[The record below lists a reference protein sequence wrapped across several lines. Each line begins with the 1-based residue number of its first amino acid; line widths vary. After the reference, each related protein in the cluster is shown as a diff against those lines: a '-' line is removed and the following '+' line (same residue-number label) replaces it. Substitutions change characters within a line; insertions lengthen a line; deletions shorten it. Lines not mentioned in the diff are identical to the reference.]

1 MVSSKIVKYGE
12 LWIADFEPQVG
23 EEITKKRPALILSN
37 NLFNSSQK
45 LVFVVPLTTW
55 QDKFYKGIWFLKIDK
70 NATNNLNVDSAINCS
85 QIKSF
90 SKDRLIKKIGEVD
103 ERIMKEARIILDE
116 ILSPQFNS

>member
-37 NLFNSSQK
+37 NLFNSNQK

-90 SKDRLIKKIGEVD
+90 SKDRLIEKIGEVD
-103 ERIMKEARIILDE
+103 EKIMKEIRIILDE

>member
-12 LWIADFEPQVG
+12 LWIADFESQVG

-37 NLFNSSQK
+37 NLFNSNQK

-90 SKDRLIKKIGEVD
+90 SKDRLIEKIGEVD
-103 ERIMKEARIILDE
+103 EKIMKEVRIILDE

>member
-37 NLFNSSQK
+37 NLFNSNQK

-90 SKDRLIKKIGEVD
+90 SKDR
-103 ERIMKEARIILDE
+103 
-116 ILSPQFNS
+116 

>member
-12 LWIADFEPQVG
+12 LWIAAFEPQVG

-37 NLFNSSQK
+37 NLFNSNQK

-90 SKDRLIKKIGEVD
+90 SKDRLIEKIGEVD
-103 ERIMKEARIILDE
+103 EKIMKEVRIILDE

>member
-90 SKDRLIKKIGEVD
+90 SKDRLIEKIGEVD
-103 ERIMKEARIILDE
+103 ERIMENTRNMINVF
-116 ILSPQFNS
+116 LSPQFNS

>member
-1 MVSSKIVKYGE
+1 MASSKIVKYGE

-90 SKDRLIKKIGEVD
+90 SKDRLIEKIGEVD
-103 ERIMKEARIILDE
+103 EKIMKEVRIILDE

>member
-1 MVSSKIVKYGE
+1 MISSKIVKYGE

-37 NLFNSSQK
+37 NLFNSNQK

-90 SKDRLIKKIGEVD
+90 SKDRLIEKIGEVD
-103 ERIMKEARIILDE
+103 EKIMKEVRIILDE

>member
-23 EEITKKRPALILSN
+23 EEITKKRHALILSN
-37 NLFNSSQK
+37 NLFNSNQK

-90 SKDRLIKKIGEVD
+90 SKDRLIEKIGEVD
-103 ERIMKEARIILDE
+103 EKIMKEVRIILDE

>member
-1 MVSSKIVKYGE
+1 MASSKIVKYGE

-37 NLFNSSQK
+37 NLFNSNQK

-90 SKDRLIKKIGEVD
+90 SKDRLIEKIGEVD
-103 ERIMKEARIILDE
+103 EKIMKEVRIILDE

>member
-37 NLFNSSQK
+37 NLFNSNQK

-70 NATNNLNVDSAINCS
+70 NATNNLNVVSAINCS

-90 SKDRLIKKIGEVD
+90 SKDRLIEKIGEVD
-103 ERIMKEARIILDE
+103 EKIMKEVRIILDE

>member
-23 EEITKKRPALILSN
+23 EEITKKRPAFILSN
-37 NLFNSSQK
+37 NLFNSNQK

-90 SKDRLIKKIGEVD
+90 SKDRLIEKIGEVD
-103 ERIMKEARIILDE
+103 EKIMKEVRIILDE

>member
-1 MVSSKIVKYGE
+1 MVSSEIVKYGE

-37 NLFNSSQK
+37 NLFNSNQK

-55 QDKFYKGIWFLKIDK
+55 QEEFKKRIWLIKVDK
-70 NATNNLNVDSAINCS
+70 NNINNLNVDSAINCS

-103 ERIMKEARIILDE
+103 ERIMESTRNMINVF
-116 ILSPQFNS
+116 LSPQFNS

>member
-37 NLFNSSQK
+37 NLFNSNQK

-90 SKDRLIKKIGEVD
+90 SKDRLIEKIGEVD
-103 ERIMKEARIILDE
+103 EKIMKEVRIILDE